1 MNKTIVCIRRGND
14 YNNYDYIL
22 RDGELFYN
30 KTEKYFLVGDGE
42 KSLNQLTP
50 FSSLVA
56 GENNIVYA
64 VRIDKNGT
72 PYVKPITLHHQG
84 RLYEFRIDDSNRP

>member
-30 KTEKYFLVGDGE
+30 KT
-42 KSLNQLTP
+42 
-50 FSSLVA
+50 
-56 GENNIVYA
+56 
-64 VRIDKNGT
+64 
-72 PYVKPITLHHQG
+72 
-84 RLYEFRIDDSNRP
+84 